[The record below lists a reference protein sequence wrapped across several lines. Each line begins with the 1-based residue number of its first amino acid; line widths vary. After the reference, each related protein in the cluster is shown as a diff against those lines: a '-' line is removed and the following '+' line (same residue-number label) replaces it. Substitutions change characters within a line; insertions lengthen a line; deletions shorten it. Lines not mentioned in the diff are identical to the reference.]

1 MNEELV
7 AALAGALDVPIPPDR
22 VAGVSEQLTAQLG
35 GGGGMSAEELDGVE
49 PAIVFEPGWP
59 AWA

>member
-7 AALAGALDVPIPPDR
+7 QALANALAVPLPPERLAAVADR
-22 VAGVSEQLTAQLG
+22 LESQLADQG
-35 GGGGMSAEELDGVE
+35 GSAADELEGVE

-59 AWA
+59 E